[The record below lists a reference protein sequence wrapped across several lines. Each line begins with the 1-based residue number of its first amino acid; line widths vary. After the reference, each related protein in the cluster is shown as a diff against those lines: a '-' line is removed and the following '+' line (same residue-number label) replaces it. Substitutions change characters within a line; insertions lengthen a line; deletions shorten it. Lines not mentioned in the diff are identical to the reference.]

1 MEALSN
7 LESFVRSAEQ
17 LSFSAAARLLAL
29 TPAAVSRNVA
39 QLEKN
44 LGVQLFH
51 RSTRKLILTEA
62 GEQFLRGVS
71 GNLTGIQTA
80 IADISQNAG
89 QPAGTL
95 RLSLS
100 PGFGLEHI
108 LPLMP
113 NFLARYPAVRLD
125 WQLSNRQVHLVEEG
139 FDAAVGGGI
148 ELAPGVIARR
158 LAPVHVIWV
167 VAPELLRKQGAPSHP
182 SELSHWPAVQMR
194 SPQSGKLHQYGFKG
208 PAGETVT
215 PVLDARFIADDPD
228 ALTRAALMGM
238 GVAALAKP
246 HAVAHL
252 QSGRLVRILPEWY
265 ADLGSIS
272 IYFRSHP
279 TGSSLMPAKTR
290 VFIDYLIAEFE
301 RLGLPAQFR
310 QDSAATLSES

>member
-17 LSFSAAARLLAL
+17 RSFSAAARLLAL

-44 LGVQLFH
+44 LGVQLFQ
-51 RSTRKLILTEA
+51 RSTRKLLLTEA
-62 GEQFLRGVS
+62 GEQFLHAVKA
-71 GNLTGIQTA
+71 NLAGIQAA

-113 NFLARYPAVRLD
+113 GFLARYPSVRLD

-139 FDAAVGGGI
+139 FDAAIGGGI

-167 VAPELLRKQGAPSHP
+167 VAPALLQGRAAPTHP
-182 SELSHWPAVQMR
+182 AELSHWPAVQMR

-208 PAGETVT
+208 PGGETVT

-228 ALTRAALMGM
+228 ALTHAALLGM
-238 GVAALAKP
+238 GVAALAMP
-246 HAVAHL
+246 HAVTHL
-252 QSGRLVRILPEWY
+252 LSGRLVRILPDWY

-272 IYFRSHP
+272 MYFNSHP
-279 TGSSLMPAKTR
+279 AGSRLMPAKTR
-290 VFIDYLIAEFE
+290 VFIDYLVAEFE
-301 RLGLPAQFR
+301 RLQLAAQFNQKLTVLR
-310 QDSAATLSES
+310 

>member
-17 LSFSAAARLLAL
+17 HSFSAAARLLAL

-44 LGVQLFH
+44 LGVQLFQ
-51 RSTRKLILTEA
+51 RSTRKLLLTEA
-62 GEQFLRGVS
+62 GEQFLQAVR
-71 GNLTGIQTA
+71 GNLAGIQTA

-113 NFLARYPAVRLD
+113 EFLARYPAVRLD

-139 FDAAVGGGI
+139 FDAAIGGGI

-167 VAPELLRKQGAPSHP
+167 AAPELLHERGHPSHP
-182 SELSHWPAVQMR
+182 AELSQWPAVQMR

-215 PVLDARFIADDPD
+215 PILNARFIADDPD
-228 ALTRAALMGM
+228 ALTRAALLGM
-238 GVAALAKP
+238 GVAALAMP

-252 QSGRLVRILPEWY
+252 QSGRLVRVLPDWY
-265 ADLGSIS
+265 ADLGSINL
-272 IYFRSHP
+272 YFSSHP
-279 TGSSLMPAKTR
+279 AGASLMPAKTR
-290 VFIDYLIAEFE
+290 VFIDYLVAEFE
-301 RLGLPAQFR
+301 RLHLAARFR
-310 QDSAATLSES
+310 QNEPTRVR